1 VKDLVTKIG
10 VKAAYEALN
19 LPRSRAYERPK
30 ACHGARKKPS
40 HVLSALHSQ

>member
-1 VKDLVTKIG
+1 VKDLVAKIG

-30 ACHGARKKPS
+30 ACHGARKKP
-40 HVLSALHSQ
+40 LSVATAGNS